1 MSEEFFFYTKALSVG
16 YHGTALV
23 ENIELKLKKGQILT
37 LIGPNGAGKTTILRS
52 IIGQLEPLRG
62 AVFLDGRELG
72 KISAGELA
80 KKLSVVFT
88 QRIRP
93 EMMNC
98 QQVVETGRYPYTGRF
113 GILSDR
119 DHQVVKE
126 SMELVKVSEIAGEPF
141 EQISDG
147 QRQLVMLARALSQ
160 EPEVIVLDEP
170 TTFLDIRHKLEFLSV
185 LQRLSKERGLSVILS
200 LHELDLAERISDQIA
215 CIRGEQVDRTGA
227 PEEIFTQGYIRRLY
241 GIREGNY
248 EERTN
253 TAELPKQEGTPQV
266 FVIGGNGTGTPV
278 YRRLQRQGI
287 PFATGILWE
296 NDLDYP
302 SARALA
308 VEVVSVRPF
317 CRIEE
322 ETLKRAKALIDKC
335 DKVIGTIKAED
346 MGEFYRELK
355 ELEEYAKGK
364 LQKEQI

>member
-62 AVFLDGRELG
+62 AVFLDGKELG

-185 LQRLSKERGLSVILS
+185 LQRLSKERGLSVVLS

-227 PEEIFTQGYIRRLY
+227 PEEIFTQGYIRKLY

-302 SARALA
+302 AARSLA
-308 VEVVSVRPF
+308 AEVVGEKAFYRVRENTMRRAKELIGG
-317 CRIEE
+317 CREVIC
-322 ETLKRAKALIDKC
+322 TLKPEAGGDLYPELLELTEYGKANC
-335 DKVIGTIKAED
+335 V
-346 MGEFYRELK
+346 FH
-355 ELEEYAKGK
+355 
-364 LQKEQI
+364 